1 MNHKIEIKPCF
12 IMTKDQEIGKTILRR
27 IFMNGSVTRPEIV
40 RITGCRAA
48 TVLYAI
54 DLLKKQG
61 IICEPERTG
70 KKTGRKAPA
79 LSFTPD
85 CRCFAGID
93 FQESRTLAV
102 FTDMTGKILFQTETQ
117 AGDRKTLAGC
127 RQEIRETLCR
137 LKQLAGPWWEKLGGI
152 GFADPGLV
160 DIPRGFS
167 IRAVN
172 VPGWVE
178 AATGEW
184 LTREFGV
191 VSGVWPECMVKTFME
206 CQIRHFPSNQS
217 LFHLA
222 LGSGIGGGF
231 IKNGEC
237 FTGDTNQAMEI
248 GHIVIDPN
256 GPLCRCGNRGCLEAV
271 AGETE
276 IIRRV
281 QEALNNGV
289 ETALQ
294 MQNFTLE
301 RFAQYARTDKAARII
316 AVDVC
321 EKIGKALSVAVT
333 LLNPSLIVLS
343 GSLTAM
349 GDLLTDSIRNILK
362 LNCFPGA
369 VRHLRL
375 EISKAP
381 PEAAAAGATQM
392 MRGKY
397 LGLL

>member
-1 MNHKIEIKPCF
+1 
-12 IMTKDQEIGKTILRR
+12 MTKEQEIGKIILKR
-27 IFMNGSVTRPEIV
+27 IFMNGSATRPELV
-40 RITGCRAA
+40 KLTGSRTA

-54 DLLKKQG
+54 DQLKEQG
-61 IICEPERTG
+61 ILCEPGRTG
-70 KKTGRKAPA
+70 KKTGRKAPE
-79 LSFTPD
+79 LSFTPG

-93 FQESRTLAV
+93 FQENRTIAV
-102 FTDMTGKILFQTETQ
+102 FTDMTGKILFRHETG

-127 RQEIRETLCR
+127 RQEIGETLRR
-137 LKQLAGPWWEKLGGI
+137 LKMLAGPQWEKLGGI

-184 LTREFGV
+184 LSREFGV
-191 VSGVWPECMVKTFME
+191 TSGIWPECMVKTFME
-206 CQIRHFPSNQS
+206 YQSRHFPSDQS

-231 IKNGEC
+231 VKNGEC

-271 AGETE
+271 AGEAE

-294 MQNFTLE
+294 MQDFTLE
-301 RFAQYARTDKAARII
+301 RFARYVRTDKAARII
-316 AVDVC
+316 AADVC

-349 GDLLTDSIRNILK
+349 GSLLTDSIRNVLN

-381 PEAAAAGATQM
+381 PEAAAAGAAQM
-392 MRGKY
+392 MCGKY